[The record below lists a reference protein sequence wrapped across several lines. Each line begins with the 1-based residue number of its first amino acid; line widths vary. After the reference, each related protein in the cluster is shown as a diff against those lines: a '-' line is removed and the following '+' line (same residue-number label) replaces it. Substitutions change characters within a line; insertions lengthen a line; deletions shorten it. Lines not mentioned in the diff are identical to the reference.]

1 MRSRATPVDWPQARP
16 PAVATVAPHAE
27 DGTERYTQRYTI
39 TLRRAYCISRCDS
52 LPLPPPPGL
61 IALLNALELV
71 ENGLEPSV
79 QQVMTIPG
87 LTPTMLPPRVRVMT
101 YFRMS
106 AQASTETLRH
116 VTVAEERLTDPEVV
130 TVALQLSPHALSMC
144 VSTGTP

>member
-1 MRSRATPVDWPQARP
+1 MGPGGLRGLQIRWPRP
-16 PAVATVAPHAE
+16 F
-27 DGTERYTQRYTI
+27 GRGGGF
-39 TLRRAYCISRCDS
+39 DS

-106 AQASTETLRH
+106 AQASN
-116 VTVAEERLTDPEVV
+116 
-130 TVALQLSPHALSMC
+130 
-144 VSTGTP
+144 